1 MYEPQNSTRVPV
13 CSNVMHSAEHGTIY
27 IILGHTEHTEQGTI
41 HITEHGTIHITEH
54 GTIHITHLLE
64 NFQTDKSKYR
74 FSLLVKII

>member
-13 CSNVMHSAEHGTIY
+13 CSIVMHSAEHGTIY

-41 HITEHGTIHITEH
+41 HITEHGTIHIT
-54 GTIHITHLLE
+54 HLLE